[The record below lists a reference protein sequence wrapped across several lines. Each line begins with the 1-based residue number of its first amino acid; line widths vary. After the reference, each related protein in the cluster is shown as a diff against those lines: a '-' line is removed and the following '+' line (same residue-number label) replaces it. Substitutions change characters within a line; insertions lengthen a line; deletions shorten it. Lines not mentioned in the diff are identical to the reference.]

1 MKVKISKIFGSIII
15 LIFISCT
22 PEPDKCA
29 EFTIDKLAE
38 NICELQTPYNEC
50 LKEIKEYL
58 DLSCN

>member
-1 MKVKISKIFGSIII
+1 MKVKILKIFGSIII
-15 LIFISCT
+15 LIFINCT
-22 PEPDKCA
+22 SETDKCA
-29 EFTIDKLAE
+29 EFTIDELAE